1 MSVTLKDIAKETGV
15 SVSTVSRVLSRD
27 KAISA
32 KTQKL
37 VRQAARKMGYR
48 VNTVAR
54 SLKTNKTFT
63 VGFICPEITNEFFMK
78 IAKGVEQEL
87 KLCGYSMIICNSN
100 ENIEDEEK
108 GLRVLLEKCVDGII
122 MIPCSHEGAH
132 IRSLCEN
139 VCPVVLADRLVE
151 DMKTDAVLV
160 NNEAASFALTE
171 DLIRRGKRR
180 IAFVGGNELITSA
193 KERFSGYLKALKEN
207 NIAVDTDL
215 IRFGDF
221 YLQSGYDIMKEFCEM
236 EHAPTDF
243 FISNYFMQVG
253 AERYLQEHQKG
264 KEHSITVVGF
274 DDMEASPLFRFTEV
288 VAAQPMVA
296 IGREAARLLHRRM
309 SGDRDS
315 FPLISRF
322 DAEQI
327 RRIQKTEK

>member
-15 SVSTVSRVLSRD
+15 SASTVSRVLSGD
-27 KAISA
+27 SAISA
-32 KTQKL
+32 ETQKR
-37 VRQAARKMGYR
+37 VRLAARKMGYR

-87 KLCGYSMIICNSN
+87 KRFGYSMIICNSN
-100 ENIEDEEK
+100 ENTEDEK
-108 GLRVLLEKCVDGII
+108 KSLRVLLEKCVDGII
-122 MIPCSHEGAH
+122 MIPCSHEGEH
-132 IRSLCEN
+132 IRKLCEN
-139 VCPVVLADRLVE
+139 VCPVVLADRLV
-151 DMKTDAVLV
+151 DGMKTDAVLV

-171 DLIRRGKRR
+171 TLIRRGRRR

-193 KERFSGYLKALKEN
+193 QERFLGYLKALKEN

-236 EHAPTDF
+236 EQAPTDF

-253 AERYLQEHQKG
+253 AERYLQEYQKG
-264 KEHSITVVGF
+264 RENEITVVGF
-274 DDMEASPLFRFTEV
+274 DDMEASPLFRFTEL

-296 IGREAARLLHRRM
+296 IGSEAARLLYRRM
-309 SGDRDS
+309 SGERDS
-315 FPLISRF
+315 FPLVSRF
-322 DAEQI
+322 DVEWI
-327 RRIQKTEK
+327 HRKQKEK

>member
-15 SVSTVSRVLSRD
+15 SVSTVSRVLSGD
-27 KAISA
+27 GSISA

-37 VRQAARKMGYR
+37 VRRAARKMGYR

-54 SLKTNKTFT
+54 SLKMNKTFT

-87 KLCGYSMIICNSN
+87 KRNGYSMIICNSN
-100 ENIEDEEK
+100 ENVEDEQK
-108 GLRVLLEKCVDGII
+108 SLRVLLEKCVDGII
-122 MIPCSHEGAH
+122 MIPCSNEGEH
-132 IRSLCEN
+132 IRELCEN
-139 VCPVVLADRLVE
+139 VCPVVLADRLV
-151 DMKTDAVLV
+151 DGVKTDAVLV
-160 NNEAASFALTE
+160 NNEAASFSLTE

-207 NIAVDTDL
+207 NIAVDPNL

-221 YLQSGYDIMKEFCEM
+221 YLQSGYDIMKDFCEM
-236 EHAPTDF
+236 ECPPENF

-253 AERYLQEHQKG
+253 AERYLKEYQKG
-264 KEHSITVVGF
+264 RENIITVVGF
-274 DDMEASPLFRFTEV
+274 DDMEASPLFRFTDV

-296 IGREAARLLHRRM
+296 IGSEAARLLYRRM
-309 SGDRDS
+309 SGDCDS
-315 FPLISRF
+315 FPLVSRF
-322 DAEQI
+322 DVEWIHRKQ
-327 RRIQKTEK
+327 Q